1 MTKAAGTL
9 ADTSVTLIV
18 GAGDGTGAALAD
30 RFAAG
35 GQSVCL
41 VRRNRQK
48 LDGLLERLRE
58 KSVVAHGYCFSA
70 SNESD
75 LVNAVDDIENNVGPI
90 EVAIYNASG
99 YSKSSIL
106 DLTTEDFRRGWE
118 ESAFGG
124 FVMGREVSKRML
136 DRKRGTILYTGAT
149 ASLRGKANYAALASG
164 KTALRT
170 LAQSMARE
178 LGPSGI
184 HVAHVIIDG
193 GIDTPLA
200 REHYGDAMQ
209 EGPPN
214 RFLKPEDIADT
225 YWSLHQQPKSAWTH
239 ELELRPWVET
249 W

>member
-1 MTKAAGTL
+1 MTEAAHPL

-18 GAGDGTGAALAD
+18 GAGDGTGAALAR
-30 RFAAG
+30 RFAAAG
-35 GQSVCL
+35 LTICL
-41 VRRNRQK
+41 VRRDQQK
-48 LDGLLERLRE
+48 LDELVRKLRDRGAI
-58 KSVVAHGYCFSA
+58 VHGYCFSA
-70 SNESD
+70 SDETA
-75 LVNAVDDIENNVGPI
+75 LVNAIGDIETNVGPI

-99 YSKSSIL
+99 YSRSSIL
-106 DLTTEDFRRGWE
+106 EMTTEDFRKGWE

-124 FVMGREVSKRML
+124 FVMGREVSKCMTG
-136 DRKRGTILYTGAT
+136 RKRGTIIYTGAT

-164 KTALRT
+164 KTALRA

-178 LGPSGI
+178 FGPSGI

-200 REHYGDAMQ
+200 REHYGDVMNK
-209 EGPPN
+209 GPQD
-214 RFLKPEDIADT
+214 RFLKPEDIAET
-225 YWSLHQQPKSAWTH
+225 YWSLHQQQKSAWTH